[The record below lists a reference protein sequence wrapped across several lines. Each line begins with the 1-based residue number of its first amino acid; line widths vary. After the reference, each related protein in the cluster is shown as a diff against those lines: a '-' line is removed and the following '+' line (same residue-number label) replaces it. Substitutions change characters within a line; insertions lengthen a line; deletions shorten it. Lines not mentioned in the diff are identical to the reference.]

1 MEHLKF
7 LIEITAW
14 LFVFIGLSVMIG
26 IGYYIFI
33 IDFYNSIYKKSI
45 KWIGFLFKG
54 RLVLLDRP
62 LSEDNTETY
71 QALSLKSFEA
81 WKSIIIKAKK

>member
-1 MEHLKF
+1 MTYQEVLVNIIMA
-7 LIEITAW
+7 LVA
-14 LFVFIGLSVMIG
+14 IGLTLVVIMGLITISTEI
-26 IGYYIFI
+26 
-33 IDFYNSIYKKSI
+33 YNALYKFWI
-45 KWIGFLFKG
+45 KWIGFLFRG

-62 LSEDNTETY
+62 LNEDTTETY

>member
-1 MEHLKF
+1 MTTYIVNIIMALV
-7 LIEITAW
+7 A
-14 LFVFIGLSVMIG
+14 IGLTLVVIG
-26 IGYYIFI
+26 ALIAVSTEL
-33 IDFYNSIYKKSI
+33 YNTIYKFWI

-62 LSEDNTETY
+62 LNEETTETY
-71 QALSLKSFEA
+71 QALPLKSFEA

>member
-1 MEHLKF
+1 MTYQEFTLN
-7 LIEITAW
+7 IIITLVA
-14 LFVFIGLSVMIG
+14 IGLALVVIRGLIALSNS
-26 IGYYIFI
+26 
-33 IDFYNSIYKKSI
+33 FYDALYKYWI